1 MKIIVS
7 MWTEI
12 IVKIE
17 FDNNRNIYIITYMH
31 MYIWRSVCRYKD
43 RMLALRALTK
53 DKPYDSLENVI
64 WWIEFVMRHNGAPH
78 LRFSGVDTAWYQ
90 QFDLDVIV
98 FLTITLFLV
107 LCAILSIVAWVLR
120 QLYTYHDIGSRLR
133 KNIKLIS
140 THKIKS
146 A

>member
-1 MKIIVS
+1 
-7 MWTEI
+7 
-12 IVKIE
+12 
-17 FDNNRNIYIITYMH
+17 
-31 MYIWRSVCRYKD
+31 MYIWCSICRYKD

-78 LRFSGVDTAWYQ
+78 LRFNGVDTAWYQ

-98 FLTITLFLV
+98 FLTITLFSV
-107 LCAILSIVAWVLR
+107 LCAILGIVGWVLK
-120 QLYTYHDIGSRLR
+120 QLYTYYGIGNRCILR
-133 KNIKLIS
+133 KMLRNKL
-140 THKIKS
+140 KL